1 MFDTNKDGVTDFTK
15 RINVFDSIIEPFG
28 RGLYKP
34 NANTIIKNF
43 DDELV
48 GELTFVDIKREN
60 LGARYSLLDGQHRL
74 HAIRKRNPKK
84 MRFMMRV
91 KVLPYR
97 EYKKRAER
105 YVVLNTKRKNLSYI
119 DAFKGRFESGEE
131 KAVKTMEVLE
141 RLDIG
146 IKGYIE
152 DRKYQLKGISIAE
165 QLATYNIGKKE
176 WNKRLFNPFER
187 TAKVLIIAYGH
198 DTGKMEVAMDSVMFE
213 GVGKALIRYP
223 QMDYEYLGLKMK
235 EHEEKDLKYCLSFLL
250 GEFADHRKG
259 TDKWIGKPAV
269 DVHDF
274 WLKGSN
280 KIGC

>member
-1 MFDTNKDGVTDFTK
+1 MFDTNKDEVKDFTK

-34 NANTIIKNF
+34 NANRIIKNF

-48 GELTFVDIKREN
+48 GELTFIDIKREN

-84 MRFMMRV
+84 TRFMMRV

-250 GEFADHRKG
+250 GEFADNRKG

>member
-74 HAIRKRNPKK
+74 HAIRKRNPKRV
-84 MRFMMRV
+84 RFMMRV
-91 KVLPYR
+91 KVLAYR
-97 EYKKRAER
+97 DYQRRAER
-105 YVVLNTKRKNLSYI
+105 YVVLNTKRKNLTYV

-131 KAVKTMEVLE
+131 KAVLTMQILKK
-141 RLDIG
+141 LNIG

-152 DRKYQLKGISIAE
+152 DRKYELKGVSIAE
-165 QLATYNIGKKE
+165 QLATYNLGKLE
-176 WNKRLFNPFER
+176 RNQRLFNPFER

-198 DTGKMEVAMDSVMFE
+198 DEVKMKLAMDSVMFE
-213 GVGKALIRYP
+213 GVGKALIKKP
-223 QMDYEYLGLKMK
+223 HIDYEYLGLKMK
-235 EHEEKDLKYCLSFLL
+235 EQDLAFLL
-250 GEFADHRKG
+250 GEFAEHRKAG
-259 TDKWIGKPAV
+259 KWIGKPAI

-274 WLKGSN
+274 GLKGS
-280 KIGC
+280 KRIGC

>member
-1 MFDTNKDGVTDFTK
+1 MFDTNKDEVIDFTK

-34 NANTIIKNF
+34 NANRIIKNF

-84 MRFMMRV
+84 TRFMMRV

-152 DRKYQLKGISIAE
+152 DRKYLLKGLSIVE

-198 DTGKMEVAMDSVMFE
+198 DEVKMELAMDSVMFE

-250 GEFADHRKG
+250 GEFADNRKA
-259 TDKWIGKPAV
+259 DKWIGKPAI

>member
-1 MFDTNKDGVTDFTK
+1 MFDTNKKEVIDFTRK
-15 RINVFDSIIEPFG
+15 INVFDSIIEPFG

-34 NANTIIKNF
+34 NANRIIKNF

-48 GELTFVDIKREN
+48 GELTFIDIKREN
-60 LGARYSLLDGQHRL
+60 LGARYSLIDGQHRL
-74 HAIRKRNPKK
+74 HAIRMLFSNRV
-84 MRFMMRV
+84 RFMMRA
-91 KVLPYR
+91 KVLSYR

-119 DAFKGRFESGEE
+119 DAFKGRFESGER
-131 KAVKTMEVLE
+131 KAVKTMEILE
-141 RLDIG
+141 KLDIG

-152 DRKYQLKGISIAE
+152 DRKYLLKGLSIAE

-198 DTGKMEVAMDSVMFE
+198 DEGKMTVAMDSVMFE
-213 GVGKALIRYP
+213 GVGKALIKYP
-223 QMDYEYLGLKMK
+223 HMDYEYLGLKMK
-235 EHEEKDLKYCLSFLL
+235 EHEEKNLKYCLSFLL
-250 GEFADHRKG
+250 GEFADNRKAE
-259 TDKWIGKPAV
+259 KWIGKPAV

>member
-74 HAIRKRNPKK
+74 HAIRKRNPKRV
-84 MRFMMRV
+84 RFMMRV
-91 KVLPYR
+91 KVLAYR
-97 EYKKRAER
+97 DYQRRAER
-105 YVVLNTKRKNLSYI
+105 YVVLNTKRKNLTYI
-119 DAFKGRFESGEE
+119 DAFKGRFESGER
-131 KAVKTMEVLE
+131 KAVLTMEILE
-141 RLDIG
+141 KLDIG

-152 DRKYQLKGISIAE
+152 DRKYELKGVSIAE
-165 QLATYNIGKKE
+165 QLATYNVGKLE
-176 WNKRLFNPFER
+176 RNQRLFNPFER

-198 DTGKMEVAMDSVMFE
+198 DATKMKLAMDSVMFE
-213 GVGKALIRYP
+213 GIGKALIKYP
-223 QMDYEYLGLKMK
+223 HMDYEYLGLKMK
-235 EHEEKDLKYCLSFLL
+235 EQDLAFLL
-250 GEFADHRKG
+250 GEFAEHRKAG
-259 TDKWIGKPAV
+259 KWIGQPTLN
-269 DVHDF
+269 VHNF
-274 WLKGSN
+274 GLKGSN

>member
-1 MFDTNKDGVTDFTK
+1 MFDTNKDEVIDFTK

-34 NANTIIKNF
+34 NANRIIKNF

-84 MRFMMRV
+84 TRFMMRV

-259 TDKWIGKPAV
+259 TDKCIGKPAV

>member
-28 RGLYKP
+28 RGLYKS
-34 NANTIIKNF
+34 NAKNIIKNF
-43 DDELV
+43 DDELI
-48 GELTFVDIKREN
+48 GELTFVDIKKEN

-74 HAIRKRNPKK
+74 HAIRELNPNRV
-84 MRFMMRV
+84 RFMMRV

-97 EYKKRAER
+97 DYQMRAER

-131 KAVKTMEVLE
+131 KAVLTMQILKK
-141 RLDIG
+141 LNIG

-152 DRKYQLKGISIAE
+152 DRKYLLKGLSIVE
-165 QLATYNIGKKE
+165 QLATYNVGKRE

-187 TAKVLIIAYGH
+187 TAKVLIIAYGS
-198 DTGKMEVAMDSVMFE
+198 DKVKMELAMDSVMFE
-213 GVGKALIRYP
+213 GLGKALIRFP
-223 QMDYEYLGLKMK
+223 HMDYEYLGMKMK
-235 EHEEKDLKYCLSFLL
+235 EKDLSFLL
-250 GEFADHRKG
+250 GEYAEHRKTG
-259 TDKWIGKPAV
+259 KWIGQPTLN
-269 DVHDF
+269 VHNF
-274 WLKGSN
+274 GLKGSN

>member
-1 MFDTNKDGVTDFTK
+1 MFDTNKDEVIDFTK

-34 NANTIIKNF
+34 NANRIIKNF

-84 MRFMMRV
+84 TRFMMRV

-198 DTGKMEVAMDSVMFE
+198 DEGKMKLAMDSVMFE
-213 GVGKALIRYP
+213 GIGKALIRKP

-250 GEFADHRKG
+250 GEFADNRKA
-259 TDKWIGKPAV
+259 DKWIGKPAI

>member
-1 MFDTNKDGVTDFTK
+1 MFDTNKDEVIDFTK

-34 NANTIIKNF
+34 NANRIIKNF

-152 DRKYQLKGISIAE
+152 DRKYLLKGLSIVE

>member
-1 MFDTNKDGVTDFTK
+1 MFDTNKKEVKDFTK

-34 NANTIIKNF
+34 NANNIFKNF

-48 GELTFVDIKREN
+48 GELTFIDIKREN
-60 LGARYSLLDGQHRL
+60 LGFRYSLIDGQHRL
-74 HAIRKRNPKK
+74 HAIRMLFSNRL
-84 MRFMMRV
+84 RFMMRA

-97 EYKKRAER
+97 EYQERAKR

-119 DAFKGRFESGEE
+119 DAFKGRFESGDR
-131 KAVKTMEVLE
+131 KAVKTMEILE
-141 RLDIG
+141 KLGIG

-152 DRKYQLKGISIAE
+152 DRKYLLKGLSIAE
-165 QLATYNIGKKE
+165 QLATYNVGKKD

-198 DTGKMEVAMDSVMFE
+198 DEVKMKLAMDSVMFE
-213 GVGKALIRYP
+213 GIGKALIKKP
-223 QMDYEYLGLKMK
+223 HIDYEYLGLKMK
-235 EHEEKDLKYCLSFLL
+235 EQDLAFLL
-250 GEFADHRKG
+250 GEFAEHRKAG
-259 TDKWIGKPAV
+259 KWIGKPAI

-274 WLKGSN
+274 GLKGS
-280 KIGC
+280 KRIGC

>member
-1 MFDTNKDGVTDFTK
+1 MFDTNKDEVIDFTK

-34 NANTIIKNF
+34 NANRIIKNF

-84 MRFMMRV
+84 TRFMMRV

-152 DRKYQLKGISIAE
+152 DRKYQLKGLSIVE

-198 DTGKMEVAMDSVMFE
+198 DEVKMELAMDSVMFE
-213 GVGKALIRYP
+213 GIGKALIRKP

-250 GEFADHRKG
+250 GEFADNRKA
-259 TDKWIGKPAV
+259 DKWIGKPAI

>member
-1 MFDTNKDGVTDFTK
+1 MFDTNKDEVIDFTK

-34 NANTIIKNF
+34 NANRIIKNF

-84 MRFMMRV
+84 TRFMMRV

-152 DRKYQLKGISIAE
+152 DRKYLLKGLSIVE

-198 DTGKMEVAMDSVMFE
+198 DEVKMELAMDSVMFE

-250 GEFADHRKG
+250 GEFADNRKG

>member
-1 MFDTNKDGVTDFTK
+1 MFDTNKDEVKDFTK

-34 NANTIIKNF
+34 NANRIIKNF

-84 MRFMMRV
+84 TRFMMRV

-152 DRKYQLKGISIAE
+152 DRKYLLKGLSIVE

-198 DTGKMEVAMDSVMFE
+198 DEVKMELAMDSVMFE

-250 GEFADHRKG
+250 GEFADNRKG

>member
-74 HAIRKRNPKK
+74 HAIRKRNPKRV
-84 MRFMMRV
+84 RFMMRV
-91 KVLPYR
+91 KVLAYR
-97 EYKKRAER
+97 DYQRRAER
-105 YVVLNTKRKNLSYI
+105 YVVLNTKRKNLTYV

-131 KAVKTMEVLE
+131 KAVLTMQILKK
-141 RLDIG
+141 LNIG

-152 DRKYQLKGISIAE
+152 DRKYELKGVSIAE
-165 QLATYNIGKKE
+165 QLATYNLGKLE
-176 WNKRLFNPFER
+176 RNQRLFNPFER

-198 DTGKMEVAMDSVMFE
+198 DEGKMKLAMDSVMFE
-213 GVGKALIRYP
+213 GIGKALIRKP
-223 QMDYEYLGLKMK
+223 HMDYEYLGLKMK
-235 EHEEKDLKYCLSFLL
+235 EQDLAFLL
-250 GEFADHRKG
+250 GEFAEHRKAG
-259 TDKWIGKPAV
+259 KWIGKPAI

-274 WLKGSN
+274 GLKGS
-280 KIGC
+280 KRIGC

>member
-1 MFDTNKDGVTDFTK
+1 MFDTNKDEVIDFTK

-34 NANTIIKNF
+34 NANRIIKNF

-84 MRFMMRV
+84 TRFMMRV

-152 DRKYQLKGISIAE
+152 DRKYLLKGLSIVE

-250 GEFADHRKG
+250 GEFADNRKG

>member
-1 MFDTNKDGVTDFTK
+1 MFDTNKDEVIDFTK

-34 NANTIIKNF
+34 NANRIIKNF

-84 MRFMMRV
+84 TRFMMRV

-152 DRKYQLKGISIAE
+152 DRKYLLKGLSIVE